1 MFRKGKEMRKNK
13 ILFILTSLIL
23 ILSAIASIAGL
34 LSYHVPSNLT
44 FTSITGESV
53 KIFGYGLY
61 KNDSVSIA
69 TQGIA
74 SDFMTLFLVVPITL
88 VVLIRSKRSSIK
100 SGILL
105 TGLLGY
111 FFYTYTSYVF
121 LWNYNTLFLVYVA
134 LMSLSFY
141 AFLISFLAIDQEG
154 LLNSISDA
162 FPTKRIAGFM
172 LALALMVSLL
182 WLGKIVPS
190 LFSSVP
196 PIGLEHYTTLV
207 IQALDLGF
215 VIPASVIAAILLLRK
230 NALGYLLGSVLM
242 VKYIALL
249 MTISAM
255 FIFMLIQDSG
265 ASWIEG
271 SVFLGFTAVCIY
283 IFSIMLK
290 HIKPTESPNRIIE
303 R

>member
-1 MFRKGKEMRKNK
+1 MHKNR
-13 ILFILTSLIL
+13 ILFVLISSIL
-23 ILSAIASIAGL
+23 ILSTIASLAGL
-34 LSYHVPSNLT
+34 LSYHAPSTQT

-53 KIFGYGLY
+53 RIYGYGLY
-61 KNDSVSIA
+61 RNDSVSIA

-74 SDFMTLFLVVPITL
+74 SDFMTLFLVVPVTL
-88 VVLIRSKRSSIK
+88 AVLLWSKRSSIK
-100 SGILL
+100 SAILL

-111 FFYTYTSYVF
+111 FLYTYTSYVF
-121 LWNYNTLFLVYVA
+121 LWNYNQLFLVYVA

-141 AFLISFLAIDQEG
+141 AFLISM
-154 LLNSISDA
+154 NSIDRTRLVDA
-162 FPTKRIAGFM
+162 ISVSFPTKRIAGFM
-172 LALALMVSLL
+172 LALAIMVSLL

-215 VIPASVIAAILLLRK
+215 VIPASVIASILLLRK
-230 NALGYLLGSVLM
+230 DALGYLLGSVLM

-255 FIFMLIQDSG
+255 FIFMLLQDSG
-265 ASWIEG
+265 SSWIEG
-271 SVFLGFTAVCIY
+271 SVFLGFTALSIY
-283 IFSIMLK
+283 VFLTMLK
-290 HIKPTESPNRIIE
+290 HIDTKVS
-303 R
+303 